1 MLKNMELSVQRIR
14 ATMEI
19 EGFKLTKQDLQELRF
34 DVMALQNPEDMINSY
49 IQNKGLETTEP
60 THYTFDDFR

>member
-34 DVMALQNPEDMINSY
+34 DVMALQNPEDEINAY
-49 IQNKGLETTEP
+49 IENEGWLKSKV